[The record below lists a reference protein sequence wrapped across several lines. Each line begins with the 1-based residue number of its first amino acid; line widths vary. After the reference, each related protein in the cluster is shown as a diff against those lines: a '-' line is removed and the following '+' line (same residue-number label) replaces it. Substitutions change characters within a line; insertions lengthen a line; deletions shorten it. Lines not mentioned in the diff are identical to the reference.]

1 MCFGGELPELGSD
14 SAVSPIATLCP
25 HGPFVATDS
34 CLRDTV
40 PWFCTKSICVHPQ
53 STDIMKTWESSP
65 CALPQGSWPLPFCSL
80 IRCYYWGF
88 PRAGDRLKGLNYVC
102 EQEAL
107 LTLLPQDKTMK
118 VPKLPQTPSAT
129 LVVGYFWDYP
139 QVSPSRSASAAGLL
153 YLHHHQPHT
162 AR

>member
-65 CALPQGSWPLPFCSL
+65 CALPQAP
-80 IRCYYWGF
+80 
-88 PRAGDRLKGLNYVC
+88 GLC
-102 EQEAL
+102 
-107 LTLLPQDKTMK
+107 
-118 VPKLPQTPSAT
+118 PSAVLSGAT
-129 LVVGYFWDYP
+129 IG
-139 QVSPSRSASAAGLL
+139 ASQGQAIDLRDSTMSVNRR
-153 YLHHHQPHT
+153 HS
-162 AR
+162 